1 MAQAGF
7 FYHGYVDQ
15 VSCFHCGVDLNGWKL
30 HDDPWTEHAA
40 HAGECPFLNEMK
52 TRDFIET
59 AIMRRDFS
67 MQSRTENYVANA
79 LHKFDQDL
87 VLEAIHSLEDPITS
101 AAELHEEVARHT
113 NKTCCIC
120 SDRAVQIVFQP
131 CNHLAACDK
140 CSKKCHN
147 CPICRAATHTKL
159 RVFVSW

>member
-1 MAQAGF
+1 MARRSPGLETFEARFATFAHWPENGVPHPHRMAQAGF

-52 TRDFIET
+52 TREFIET

-79 LHKFDQDL
+79 LHKFEQD
-87 VLEAIHSLEDPITS
+87 V
-101 AAELHEEVARHT
+101 V
-113 NKTCCIC
+113 
-120 SDRAVQIVFQP
+120 
-131 CNHLAACDK
+131 
-140 CSKKCHN
+140 
-147 CPICRAATHTKL
+147 
-159 RVFVSW
+159 